1 MTRKLL
7 PYEYDLIQQLG
18 VTEDEYLD
26 FIEVQFNYELSA
38 AERIA
43 KPQCDPVST
52 AFAMVAAGTATFGQT
67 LIVAAV
73 LIAPGILF
81 QVAAMLLMPKPSLPS
96 SGGNNKAREQRFSPR
111 FGFNSSQ
118 ELGQYGD
125 PINLVYCN
133 TSHNREGGGVR
144 IGTSLVW
151 SSVESYGSTQFMQLL
166 LVLGAAKIKTLDFD
180 RTAFGQLPLGQ
191 FSESNT
197 WLYYEDNG
205 NVKFNDDRLGDGKDP
220 TRDGAPG
227 SEDVCRVMFA
237 KSRRDGYS
245 QAFSPSSLTSLG
257 VYDPIPLNIEIQ
269 ERRNSGRPQW
279 GNLQITIAGGN
290 YGTGGNASYAVD
302 DKITVVFAKAAK
314 RQQIVVKEA
323 AKDMRYQLAES
334 LDRASTYMLGTAK
347 FRLVSV
353 NGGDEV
359 NLDDKDVRA
368 EFKCIEA
375 GFRPVTEYTTTKTKM
390 WEEDDRERLQDAK
403 DILNDPLADA
413 EKTAIERLKQSS
425 PNNYN
430 RLSPTVFVD
439 DYRFTVAAGR
449 TTSGN
454 PNPDNTS
461 GQVDQISGAK
471 FKVNIKAFGFPQD
484 YNFTDD
490 RVVTWENELEKKQT
504 LTIPSGGSIA
514 VSKKILRS
522 FLANKPK
529 LDTAALR
536 NEIKD
541 DKRRLQN
548 LIDSIQSDKIDGE
561 KFRSLAKQAAKS
573 IEDAIDV
580 LQDKKQDI
588 LDKIEIEKKLA
599 LVKKATSGDVEVL
612 SEKTGL
618 RKGQIKDLLSFN
630 LQINRL
636 RDQRQD
642 LMTGNIAS
650 RKELLIFFY
659 RNTSSPFTN
668 RGIDDDNRYGSGGI
682 KAMERRLSQLK
693 GQTTTDQIGVKAV
706 RDKLNELIKEKEDA
720 LNDLKLLLKNWEDFI
735 VNADDDFFT
744 KCLVKVESAA
754 YQTVTACNFV
764 KFAIRCKLFRR
775 ISGRAKDYGENE
787 APDGYRL
794 SDNGIHGRMAFFKV
808 SYKKTGA
815 STYQGFPVV
824 FAVRRGTDQDNFIG
838 LAFKGP
844 SRKKWEFKFDP
855 IGDISAETRRG
866 ETHIAF
872 IENEGKVQ
880 TFTDGKGA
888 TFGWTGALK
897 PIPGAG
903 IHGVLKERG
912 PLYTN
917 EWDLFSNRSD
927 TQVQFSFD
935 GGPEFRI
942 TSVTE
947 QQAESIAGK
956 YANLSM
962 MALGVFSG
970 RGVQDLRSITAYVT
984 EGKICHTITEAG
996 NFKVGTKYQI
1006 VQVGST
1012 NFTAI
1017 GVQADNKGTLTNT
1030 VGRRFT
1036 ATAKGSG
1043 SGIAT
1048 AYEAGSSS
1056 FAPDIF
1062 ADTIL
1067 DTENGIGKFA
1077 KTEGIDWNGI
1087 ALAKEFCKNNGLG
1100 CQLFMDGVIAEQ
1112 TPWRQFWAETAP
1124 FSLLEFA
1131 RVGGRETLI
1140 PAVPV
1145 NSAGVANRQVTVNA
1159 LFTAGNVLEGSY
1171 KEEFIDYGS
1180 AVQDLIATV
1189 IYRDTE
1195 KQDVFPRNSSVTV
1208 SLEGVKPSTA
1218 VSQSFDISQFVTQEK
1233 QAILFAKLL
1242 CNQRHHIRRG
1252 IEFKTFPTDTPISP
1266 GAYIYV
1272 DIGLNTWE
1280 RISSGLIMQG
1290 GELNA
1295 PLLQR
1300 IPNGSYSVL
1309 MYRDDRKT
1317 LPYKGPE
1324 GETLYEPTTIA
1335 RSNVSVSNGVAAAL
1349 AKYAG
1354 YMFVLGAQS
1363 NKKRV
1368 FRVTEV
1374 QMDEEG
1380 EVTIKAMEHPCDDVG
1395 GKLLS
1400 RIANFSD
1407 SLFDVR

>member
-7 PYEYDLIQQLG
+7 PYEHDLIQQLG

-26 FIEVQFNYELSA
+26 FLAVQFDYTRTPEQKLA
-38 AERIA
+38 T
-43 KPQCDPVST
+43 PQKRSLAV
-52 AFAMVAAGTATFGQT
+52 F
-67 LIVAAV
+67 IVLTV
-73 LIAPGILF
+73 VGILF
-81 QVAAMLLMPKPSLPS
+81 QVASVLLMPKPEIP
-96 SGGNNKAREQRFSPR
+96 GAKNQRRAREQRFSPR

-125 PINLVYCN
+125 PVNLVYCN
-133 TSHNREGGGVR
+133 TSHNPIGGVR

-166 LVLGAAKIKTLDFD
+166 LVLGAASIKTLDFE

-205 NVKFNDDRLGDGKDP
+205 PVNFNNKLLGDGKDP
-220 TRDGAPG
+220 TRDGAAS

-245 QAFSPSSLTSLG
+245 QAFSPSSLASIG

-269 ERRNSGRPQW
+269 ERRATGRPQW

-290 YGTGGNASYAVD
+290 YGTGSGVSYAVGNE
-302 DKITVVFAKAAK
+302 ITVVFAKAPITQGK
-314 RQQIVVKEA
+314 VVQEA
-323 AKDMRYQLAES
+323 AKDIRYQLAES
-334 LDRASTYMLGTAK
+334 LDRASIYMLGTAK

-353 NGGDEV
+353 NNGEEV
-359 NLDDKDVRA
+359 NLDDNDVRA
-368 EFKCIEA
+368 RFECIEA
-375 GFRPVTEYTTTKTKM
+375 GRRPVTEYDRTKSKLWTEQDRDDIGLAIDELEIGAPIFSPLGSVFPNFILNNSYSIRSTTDEVGVADVVLRPVDWINEASIAYWNGDITL
-390 WEEDDRERLQDAK
+390 RLQK
-403 DILNDPLADA
+403 
-413 EKTAIERLKQSS
+413 
-425 PNNYN
+425 Y
-430 RLSPTVFVD
+430 
-439 DYRFTVAAGR
+439 G
-449 TTSGN
+449 
-454 PNPDNTS
+454 
-461 GQVDQISGAK
+461 
-471 FKVNIKAFGFPQD
+471 FKD
-484 YNFTDD
+484 YNFQGNEILAWTD
-490 RVVTWENELEKKQT
+490 ELGKNKIAT
-504 LTIPSGGSIA
+504 FPKGGSIA
-514 VSKKILRS
+514 TTQAILQEVLS
-522 FLANKPK
+522 NKPK
-529 LDTAALR
+529 ISTKALR
-536 NEIKD
+536 DAIED
-541 DKRRLQN
+541 DLEKLRQT
-548 LIDSIQSDKIDGE
+548 IDDLNSDDLDDE
-561 KFRSLAKQAAKS
+561 FREAAKQRAEPIRQS
-573 IEDAIDV
+573 IRERQKEIQKILDEIGLDKKEVKVKKDPSGTVDV
-580 LQDKKQDI
+580 LNKNTDI
-588 LDKIEIEKKLA
+588 SKDLARIEAKNDRINELQEEREA
-599 LVKKATSGDVEVL
+599 LMSKNSQAKKA
-612 SEKTGL
+612 
-618 RKGQIKDLLSFN
+618 
-630 LQINRL
+630 
-636 RDQRQD
+636 
-642 LMTGNIAS
+642 
-650 RKELLIFFY
+650 LIQFY
-659 RNTSSPFTN
+659 RNTSSPFTAFGN
-668 RGIDDDNRYGSGGI
+668 SYGSGGI
-682 KAMERRLSQLK
+682 KAMKRRLAGLK
-693 GQTTTDQIGVKAV
+693 GQLTTDQIGVKTV
-706 RDKLNELIKEKEDA
+706 RKFLTDLIENKKQA
-720 LNDLKLLLKNWEDFI
+720 LRNAKIVYRNWEEHAGAGD
-735 VNADDDFFT
+735 NDFFT
-744 KCLVKVESAA
+744 KCLVKIESAA
-754 YQTVTACNFV
+754 YQTVTVCDFV

-775 ISGRAKDYGENE
+775 ISGRAKDYGQNDSPE
-787 APDGYRL
+787 GYRL

-808 SYKKTGA
+808 SYRETKA
-815 STYQGFPVV
+815 PTYQGFPVV

-844 SRKKWEFKFDP
+844 PKARSWEFKFDP
-855 IGDISAETRRG
+855 IGDIRAETFNG

-880 TFTDGKGA
+880 TFTDKKNA
-888 TFGWTGALK
+888 TFGWTGSLK
-897 PIPGAG
+897 PIPSTG
-903 IHGVLKERG
+903 IYGVLKKRG

-935 GGPEFRI
+935 GGPELRI

-970 RGVQDLRSITAYVT
+970 RGVQDLRAITAYVT
-984 EGKICHTITEAG
+984 QGKSSW
-996 NFKVGTKYQI
+996 I
-1006 VQVGST
+1006 VNETTGARTYSADST
-1012 NFTAI
+1012 
-1017 GVQADNKGTLTNT
+1017 
-1030 VGRRFT
+1030 
-1036 ATAKGSG
+1036 
-1043 SGIAT
+1043 
-1048 AYEAGSSS
+1048 S

-1077 KTEGIDWNGI
+1077 KSEGIDWNGV
-1087 ALAKEFCKNNGLG
+1087 ALAKRFCKNNGLG
-1100 CQLFMDGVIAEQ
+1100 PSGTNVNLFMDGVIAEQ

-1145 NSAGVANRQVTVNA
+1145 NAAGRANREVLVNA

-1189 IYRDTE
+1189 IYRDT
-1195 KQDVFPRNSSVTV
+1195 KWQDVFPRNSSVTV
-1208 SLEGVKPSTA
+1208 SLKGVNPSTA
-1218 VSQSFDISQFVTQEK
+1218 ISQSFDVSQFVTQEA
-1233 QAILFAKLL
+1233 QSILFAKLL
-1242 CNQRHHIRRG
+1242 CNQRRHIRRG

-1280 RISSGLIMQG
+1280 RVSSGLIMQG

-1295 PLLQR
+1295 PLLQG

-1309 MYRDDRKT
+1309 A
-1317 LPYKGPE
+1317 YKGNTSPVSLA
-1324 GETLYEPTTIA
+1324 GIA
-1335 RSNVSVSNGVAAAL
+1335 VSNGVAAAL
-1349 AKYAG
+1349 APYAG

-1407 SLFDVR
+1407 SLFNVS

>member
-1 MTRKLL
+1 
-7 PYEYDLIQQLG
+7 
-18 VTEDEYLD
+18 
-26 FIEVQFNYELSA
+26 
-38 AERIA
+38 
-43 KPQCDPVST
+43 
-52 AFAMVAAGTATFGQT
+52 
-67 LIVAAV
+67 
-73 LIAPGILF
+73 
-81 QVAAMLLMPKPSLPS
+81 MPKPEIP
-96 SGGNNKAREQRFSPR
+96 GAKNQRRAREQRFSPR

-133 TSHNREGGGVR
+133 TSHNPIGGVR

-166 LVLGAAKIKTLDFD
+166 LVLGAAKIKTLDFE

-205 NVKFNDDRLGDGKDP
+205 PVNFNNKLLGDGKDP

-245 QAFSPSSLTSLG
+245 QAFSPSSLTSIG

-269 ERRNSGRPQW
+269 ERRNSGKPQW

-290 YGTGGNASYAVD
+290 YGTGSNVSYAVGNE
-302 DKITVVFAKAAK
+302 ITVVFAKALK
-314 RQQIVVKEA
+314 RQDKVVEEA

-353 NGGDEV
+353 NGGEEV
-359 NLDDKDVRA
+359 NLDDNDVRA
-368 EFKCIEA
+368 KFECIEA
-375 GFRPVTEYTTTKTKM
+375 GRRPVTEYDRTRTKI
-390 WEEDDRERLQDAK
+390 WSESDREELQDAR
-403 DILNDPLADA
+403 DILNDPLTDA
-413 EKTAIERLKQSS
+413 EQTAIDRLKQSS
-425 PNNYN
+425 PNTYT
-430 RLSPTVFVD
+430 RLSPTIFVD

-449 TTSGN
+449 TSSEAAVLAFT
-454 PNPDNTS
+454 

-471 FKVNIKAFGFPQD
+471 FNVNIKAFGFPQN

-490 RVVTWENELEKKQT
+490 RVAKWTNELDKKQT

-529 LDTAALR
+529 LDVAALR
-536 NEIKD
+536 DEIEDDLEKIRQLKDDVDAGAYDRNLRGEANRAISAINKRIDELEDKIDNKVRDASNLNKKTTTISGQKVLKDNTNLDKRNTGIGRLQNEIK
-541 DKRRLQN
+541 RLQ
-548 LIDSIQSDKIDGE
+548 DD
-561 KFRSLAKQAAKS
+561 
-573 IEDAIDV
+573 
-580 LQDKKQDI
+580 KQDI
-588 LDKIEIEKKLA
+588 LSDN
-599 LVKKATSGDVEVL
+599 VS
-612 SEKTGL
+612 
-618 RKGQIKDLLSFN
+618 
-630 LQINRL
+630 RL
-636 RDQRQD
+636 R
-642 LMTGNIAS
+642 S
-650 RKELLIFFY
+650 RYTKSLRY
-659 RNTSSPFTN
+659 ANSPFT
-668 RGIDDDNRYGSGGI
+668 GFDGNRYGSGGI
-682 KAMERRLSQLK
+682 RAMKRRLAQLK
-693 GQTTTDQIGVKAV
+693 GQTTTDQVGVKEV

-720 LNDLKLLLKNWEDFI
+720 RNDLKLLLKDWEDFI
-735 VNADDDFFT
+735 ADADDDFFT

-775 ISGRAKDYGENE
+775 ISGRAKDYGDNE

-808 SYKKTGA
+808 SYKETGA

-855 IGDISAETRRG
+855 IGDISAETRSG

-872 IENEGKVQ
+872 IENEGRVR
-880 TFTDGKGA
+880 TFEDGKGA

-897 PIPGAG
+897 AIPSTG

-970 RGVQDLRSITAYVT
+970 RGVQDLRSITAFVSQ
-984 EGKICHTITEAG
+984 GKSSWVVNETTGAR
-996 NFKVGTKYQI
+996 TYSAD
-1006 VQVGST
+1006 ST
-1012 NFTAI
+1012 
-1017 GVQADNKGTLTNT
+1017 
-1030 VGRRFT
+1030 
-1036 ATAKGSG
+1036 S
-1043 SGIAT
+1043 
-1048 AYEAGSSS
+1048 Y
-1056 FAPDIF
+1056 APDIF

-1077 KTEGIDWNGI
+1077 KSDGIDWNGV
-1087 ALAKEFCKNNGLG
+1087 AAAKRFCKNNGLG

-1145 NSAGVANRQVTVNA
+1145 NAAGQANREVLVNA

-1189 IYRDTE
+1189 IYRETE
-1195 KQDVFPRNSSVTV
+1195 SQDVFPRNSSVTV
-1208 SLEGVKPSTA
+1208 SLKGVNPSIA
-1218 VSQSFDISQFVTQEK
+1218 VSQSFDLSQFVTQRA

-1242 CNQRHHIRRG
+1242 CNQRRYIRRG

-1280 RISSGLIMQG
+1280 RVSSGLIMQG

-1295 PLLQR
+1295 PLLQG

-1309 MYRDDRKT
+1309 AYQGNT
-1317 LPYKGPE
+1317 AP
-1324 GETLYEPTTIA
+1324 
-1335 RSNVSVSNGVAAAL
+1335 VSFASVAVSNGIAASL
-1349 AKYAG
+1349 APYAG
-1354 YMFVLGAQS
+1354 YMFVLGATT
-1363 NKKRV
+1363 NRKRV

-1380 EVTIKAMEHPCDDVG
+1380 EVTIKGMEHPCEDVG

-1400 RIANFSD
+1400 RIANFSN

>member
-7 PYEYDLIQQLG
+7 PYEHDLIQQLG

-26 FIEVQFNYELSA
+26 FLAVQFDYTRTPEQKLTTIEA
-38 AERIA
+38 
-43 KPQCDPVST
+43 DFGVT
-52 AFAMVAAGTATFGQT
+52 A
-67 LIVAAV
+67 LV
-73 LIAPGILF
+73 LTVVGILF
-81 QVAAMLLMPKPSLPS
+81 QVASVLLMPKPEIP
-96 SGGNNKAREQRFSPR
+96 GAKNQRRAREQRFSPR

-133 TSHNREGGGVR
+133 TSHNPIGGVR

-166 LVLGAAKIKTLDFD
+166 LVLGAASIKTLDFE

-191 FSESNT
+191 FSASNT

-205 NVKFNDDRLGDGKDP
+205 PVNFNNKLLGDGKDP
-220 TRDGAPG
+220 TRDGAAS

-245 QAFSPSSLTSLG
+245 QTFSPSSLASIG

-269 ERRNSGRPQW
+269 ERRATGRPQW

-290 YGTGGNASYAVD
+290 YGTGSGVSYAVGNE
-302 DKITVVFAKAAK
+302 ITVVFAKAPSTQGK
-314 RQQIVVKEA
+314 VVQEA
-323 AKDMRYQLAES
+323 AKDIRYQLAES
-334 LDRASTYMLGTAK
+334 LDRASIYMLGTAK

-353 NGGDEV
+353 NNGEEV
-359 NLDDKDVRA
+359 NLDDNDVRA
-368 EFKCIEA
+368 RFECIEA
-375 GFRPVTEYTTTKTKM
+375 GRRPVTEYDRTKSKLWTEQDRDDIGLAIDELEIGAPIFSPLGSVFPNFILNNSYSIRSTTDEVGVADVVLRPVDWINEASIAYWNGDITL
-390 WEEDDRERLQDAK
+390 RLQK
-403 DILNDPLADA
+403 
-413 EKTAIERLKQSS
+413 
-425 PNNYN
+425 Y
-430 RLSPTVFVD
+430 
-439 DYRFTVAAGR
+439 G
-449 TTSGN
+449 
-454 PNPDNTS
+454 
-461 GQVDQISGAK
+461 
-471 FKVNIKAFGFPQD
+471 FKD
-484 YNFTDD
+484 YNFQGNEILAWTDGAGS
-490 RVVTWENELEKKQT
+490 EKIAT
-504 LTIPSGGSIA
+504 FPRGGSIA
-514 VSKKILRS
+514 TTNAIL
-522 FLANKPK
+522 
-529 LDTAALR
+529 
-536 NEIKD
+536 
-541 DKRRLQN
+541 Q
-548 LIDSIQSDKIDGE
+548 
-561 KFRSLAKQAAKS
+561 
-573 IEDAIDV
+573 
-580 LQDKKQDI
+580 
-588 LDKIEIEKKLA
+588 
-599 LVKKATSGDVEVL
+599 EVL
-612 SEKTGL
+612 SDKPKIKTQDLRDAIEEQLENARQLISDINNGKYDKGEKGF
-618 RKGQIKDLLSFN
+618 RKLVKESADFKNKYKKPISDTRGTARTSIKSTFN
-630 LQINRL
+630 LDKKSTVISGNRVL
-636 RDQRQD
+636 LGGDTGTQFTKKDDRDD
-642 LMTGNIAS
+642 GIAS
-650 RKELLIFFY
+650 SLQDADNKIDDKEDYIIEQVAIKRREYISNTIRNAGAPASGELIF
-659 RNTSSPFTN
+659 
-668 RGIDDDNRYGSGGI
+668 IDGLKYPNGGI
-682 KAMERRLSQLK
+682 KAMKKELARLK
-693 GQTTTDQIGVKAV
+693 GQLTTDQIGVKTV
-706 RDKLNELIKEKEDA
+706 RKFLTDLIENKKQA
-720 LNDLKLLLKNWEDFI
+720 LRNAKIVYRNWEEHAGAGD
-735 VNADDDFFT
+735 NDFFT
-744 KCLVKVESAA
+744 KCLVKIESAA
-754 YQTVTACNFV
+754 YQTVTVCDFV

-775 ISGRAKDYGENE
+775 ISGRAKDYGQNDSPE
-787 APDGYRL
+787 GYRL

-808 SYKKTGA
+808 SYRETKA
-815 STYQGFPVV
+815 PTYQGFPVV

-844 SRKKWEFKFDP
+844 PKARSWEFKFDP
-855 IGDISAETRRG
+855 IGDIRAETFNG

-872 IENEGKVQ
+872 IENEGKVE
-880 TFTDGKGA
+880 TFTDKKNA
-888 TFGWTGALK
+888 TFGWTGSLK
-897 PIPGAG
+897 LIPSTG
-903 IHGVLKERG
+903 IYGVLKKRG

-935 GGPEFRI
+935 GGPELRI

-947 QQAESIAGK
+947 QQAESVAGK

-970 RGVQDLRSITAYVT
+970 RGVQDLRAITAYVT
-984 EGKICHTITEAG
+984 QGKSSW
-996 NFKVGTKYQI
+996 I
-1006 VQVGST
+1006 VNETTGARTYSADST
-1012 NFTAI
+1012 
-1017 GVQADNKGTLTNT
+1017 
-1030 VGRRFT
+1030 
-1036 ATAKGSG
+1036 
-1043 SGIAT
+1043 
-1048 AYEAGSSS
+1048 S

-1077 KTEGIDWNGI
+1077 KSEGIDWNGV
-1087 ALAKEFCKNNGLG
+1087 ALAKRFCKNNGLG
-1100 CQLFMDGVIAEQ
+1100 PSGTNVNLFMDGVIAEQ

-1145 NSAGVANRQVTVNA
+1145 NAAGRANREVLVNA

-1189 IYRDTE
+1189 IYRET
-1195 KQDVFPRNSSVTV
+1195 KWQDVFPRNSSVTV
-1208 SLEGVKPSTA
+1208 SLKGVNPSTA
-1218 VSQSFDISQFVTQEK
+1218 ISQSFDVSQFVTQEA
-1233 QAILFAKLL
+1233 QSILFAKLL
-1242 CNQRHHIRRG
+1242 CNQRRHIRRG

-1280 RISSGLIMQG
+1280 RVSSGLIMQG

-1295 PLLQR
+1295 PLLQG

-1309 MYRDDRKT
+1309 A
-1317 LPYKGPE
+1317 YKGNTSPVSLA
-1324 GETLYEPTTIA
+1324 GIA
-1335 RSNVSVSNGVAAAL
+1335 VSNGVAAAL
-1349 AKYAG
+1349 APYAG

-1407 SLFDVR
+1407 SLFNVS

>member
-7 PYEYDLIQQLG
+7 PYEHDLIQQLG

-26 FIEVQFNYELSA
+26 FLAVQFDYTRTPEQKLA
-38 AERIA
+38 T
-43 KPQCDPVST
+43 PQNGNLAV
-52 AFAMVAAGTATFGQT
+52 F
-67 LIVAAV
+67 IVLTV
-73 LIAPGILF
+73 VGILF
-81 QVAAMLLMPKPSLPS
+81 QVASVLLMPKPEIP
-96 SGGNNKAREQRFSPR
+96 GAKNQRRAREQRFSPR

-125 PINLVYCN
+125 PVNLVYCN
-133 TSHNREGGGVR
+133 TSHNPIGGVR

-166 LVLGAAKIKTLDFD
+166 LVLGAASIKTLDFE

-205 NVKFNDDRLGDGKDP
+205 PVNFNNKLLGDGKDP
-220 TRDGAPG
+220 TRDGAAS

-245 QAFSPSSLTSLG
+245 QTFSPSSLASIG

-269 ERRNSGRPQW
+269 ERRATGRPQW

-290 YGTGGNASYAVD
+290 YGTGSGVSYAVGNE
-302 DKITVVFAKAAK
+302 ITVVFAKAPITQGK
-314 RQQIVVKEA
+314 VVQEA
-323 AKDMRYQLAES
+323 AKDIRYQLAES
-334 LDRASTYMLGTAK
+334 LDRASIYMLGTAK

-353 NGGDEV
+353 NNGEEV
-359 NLDDKDVRA
+359 NLDDNDVRA
-368 EFKCIEA
+368 RFECIEA
-375 GFRPVTEYTTTKTKM
+375 GRRPVTEYDRTKSKLWTEQDRDDIGLAIDELEIGAPIFSPLGSVFPNFILNNSYSIRSTTDEVGVADVVLRPVDWINEASIAYWNGDITL
-390 WEEDDRERLQDAK
+390 RLQK
-403 DILNDPLADA
+403 
-413 EKTAIERLKQSS
+413 
-425 PNNYN
+425 Y
-430 RLSPTVFVD
+430 
-439 DYRFTVAAGR
+439 G
-449 TTSGN
+449 
-454 PNPDNTS
+454 
-461 GQVDQISGAK
+461 
-471 FKVNIKAFGFPQD
+471 FKD
-484 YNFTDD
+484 YNFQGNEILAWTD
-490 RVVTWENELEKKQT
+490 ELGKNKIAT
-504 LTIPSGGSIA
+504 FPKGGSIA
-514 VSKKILRS
+514 TTQAILQEVLS
-522 FLANKPK
+522 NKPK
-529 LDTAALR
+529 ISTKALR
-536 NEIKD
+536 DAIED
-541 DKRRLQN
+541 DLEKLRQT
-548 LIDSIQSDKIDGE
+548 IDDLNSDDLDDQ
-561 KFRSLAKQAAKS
+561 FREAAKQAAEPIRQS
-573 IEDAIDV
+573 IRERQKEIQKILDEIGLNKKEVKVKKDPSGTVDVLNKNTDISKDLARIEAKNDRINELQEERDAIMSKNMG
-580 LQDKKQDI
+580 Q
-588 LDKIEIEKKLA
+588 A
-599 LVKKATSGDVEVL
+599 KKA
-612 SEKTGL
+612 
-618 RKGQIKDLLSFN
+618 
-630 LQINRL
+630 
-636 RDQRQD
+636 
-642 LMTGNIAS
+642 
-650 RKELLIFFY
+650 LIQFY
-659 RNTSSPFTN
+659 RNTSSPFTAFGN
-668 RGIDDDNRYGSGGI
+668 SYGSGGI
-682 KAMERRLSQLK
+682 KAMKRRLAGLK
-693 GQTTTDQIGVKAV
+693 GQLTTDQTGVRKI
-706 RDKLNELIKEKEDA
+706 RDFLTTLIENKKQA
-720 LNDLKLLLKNWEDFI
+720 LRNAKIVYRNWEEYAGAGD
-735 VNADDDFFT
+735 NDFFT
-744 KCLVKVESAA
+744 KCLVKIESAA
-754 YQTVTACNFV
+754 YQTVTVCDFV

-775 ISGRAKDYGENE
+775 ISGRAKDYGQNDSPE
-787 APDGYRL
+787 GYRL

-808 SYKKTGA
+808 SYRETKA
-815 STYQGFPVV
+815 PTYQGFPVV

-844 SRKKWEFKFDP
+844 PKARSWEFKFDP
-855 IGDISAETRRG
+855 IGDIRAETFNG

-872 IENEGKVQ
+872 IENEGKVE
-880 TFTDGKGA
+880 TFTDKKNA
-888 TFGWTGALK
+888 TFGWTGSLK
-897 PIPGAG
+897 LIPSTG
-903 IHGVLKERG
+903 IYGVLKKRG

-935 GGPEFRI
+935 GGPELRI

-970 RGVQDLRSITAYVT
+970 RGVQDLRAITAYVT
-984 EGKICHTITEAG
+984 QGKSSW
-996 NFKVGTKYQI
+996 I
-1006 VQVGST
+1006 VNETTGARTYSADST
-1012 NFTAI
+1012 
-1017 GVQADNKGTLTNT
+1017 
-1030 VGRRFT
+1030 
-1036 ATAKGSG
+1036 
-1043 SGIAT
+1043 
-1048 AYEAGSSS
+1048 S

-1077 KTEGIDWNGI
+1077 KSEGIDWNGV
-1087 ALAKEFCKNNGLG
+1087 ALAKRFCKNNGLG

-1145 NSAGVANRQVTVNA
+1145 NAAGQANREVLVNA

-1189 IYRDTE
+1189 IYRDT
-1195 KQDVFPRNSSVTV
+1195 KWQDVFPRNSSVTV
-1208 SLEGVKPSTA
+1208 SLKGVNPSTA
-1218 VSQSFDISQFVTQEK
+1218 ISQSFDVSQFVTQEA
-1233 QAILFAKLL
+1233 QSILFAKLL
-1242 CNQRHHIRRG
+1242 CNQRRHIRRG

-1280 RISSGLIMQG
+1280 RVSSGLIMQG

-1295 PLLQR
+1295 PLLQG

-1309 MYRDDRKT
+1309 A
-1317 LPYKGPE
+1317 YKGNTSPVSLA
-1324 GETLYEPTTIA
+1324 GIA
-1335 RSNVSVSNGVAAAL
+1335 VSNGVAAAL
-1349 AKYAG
+1349 APYAG

-1407 SLFDVR
+1407 SLFNVS

>member
-43 KPQCDPVST
+43 KPQCEPVST
-52 AFAMVAAGTATFGQT
+52 AFLMTSLGLATFTET

-96 SGGNNKAREQRFSPR
+96 GGGGNRAREQRFSPR

-118 ELGQYGD
+118 ELAQYGD

-133 TSHNREGGGVR
+133 TSHNREGGVR

-166 LVLGAAKIKTLDFD
+166 LVLGAASIKTLDFE

-191 FSESNT
+191 FSASNT
-197 WLYYEDNG
+197 WLYYEDSGPVN
-205 NVKFNDDRLGDGKDP
+205 FNNKVLGDGKDP
-220 TRDGAPG
+220 TRDGAAG
-227 SEDVCRVMFA
+227 SDDVCRVMFA

-245 QAFSPSSLTSLG
+245 QAFSPSSLTSIG
-257 VYDPIPLNIEIQ
+257 VYDPIPLNVEIM
-269 ERRNSGRPQW
+269 ERRSEGKPSWRD
-279 GNLQITIAGGN
+279 LRVIIAEGN
-290 YGTGGNASYAVD
+290 YDTNDGAKWEVGRQFTVIFRKAEKEGGAAVE
-302 DKITVVFAKAAK
+302 TA
-314 RQQIVVKEA
+314 R
-323 AKDMRYQLAES
+323 DMRYQLVAA
-334 LDRASTYMLGTAK
+334 LDQAATYMLGTAK
-347 FRLVSV
+347 FKLVSIDPDNMNLDNNDIRARFECIEKGRRPSTPYNITKSKLWIEQDREDIGSAIDELEAGSPLSLLGSAFPNFILNNSYSIRSV
-353 NGGDEV
+353 TDEV
-359 NLDDKDVRA
+359 GLADVVLLAVSRLSDTG
-368 EFKCIEA
+368 IPLLSWN
-375 GFRPVTEYTTTKTKM
+375 GDITL
-390 WEEDDRERLQDAK
+390 RLQKYGYKNYSFK
-403 DILNDPLADA
+403 DN
-413 EKTAIERLKQSS
+413 E
-425 PNNYN
+425 
-430 RLSPTVFVD
+430 TVEWRD
-439 DYRFTVAAGR
+439 ELDKRKIAT
-449 TTSGN
+449 
-454 PNPDNTS
+454 
-461 GQVDQISGAK
+461 
-471 FKVNIKAFGFPQD
+471 FP
-484 YNFTDD
+484 
-490 RVVTWENELEKKQT
+490 R
-504 LTIPSGGSIA
+504 GGSIA
-514 VSKKILRS
+514 TSEAILQEVLFRM
-522 FLANKPK
+522 PK
-529 LDTAALR
+529 LNVSDLR

-541 DKRRLQN
+541 DMRKLQN
-548 LIDSIQSDKIDGE
+548 LIDSIQSGDIEGE
-561 KFRSLAKQAAKS
+561 EIRKLAKQAGSTVAKS
-573 IEDAIDV
+573 INV
-580 LQDKKQDI
+580 LQAKYK
-588 LDKIEIEKKLA
+588 DKIKA
-599 LVKKATSGDVEVL
+599 LDIDKTQLENVKKATSGNVEVL
-612 SEKTGL
+612 SKKTGL
-618 RKGQIKDLLSFN
+618 TKGQLEDLFGLSKEIDR
-630 LQINRL
+630 LQ
-636 RDQRQD
+636 DQRQD
-642 LMTGNIAS
+642 LISGDIAA
-650 RKELLIFFY
+650 RTARLISIY
-659 RNTSSPFTN
+659 RNISSPFATDN
-668 RGIDDDNRYGSGGI
+668 NRYGSGGI
-682 KAMERRLSQLK
+682 KAMERRLSQLQ
-693 GQTTTDQIGVKAV
+693 GQLTTDQIGVKKV
-706 RDKLNELIKEKEDA
+706 RDFFTDLIENKTQALKDA
-720 LNDLKLLLKNWEDFI
+720 KKVYRDWE
-735 VNADDDFFT
+735 NLAGAGDDNFFT

-754 YQTVTACNFV
+754 YQTVTACDYV

-775 ISGRAKDYGENE
+775 VSGRATDYGQNE
-787 APDGYRL
+787 APEGFKL
-794 SDNGIHGRMAFFKV
+794 SDNGVKGRMAFFKV
-808 SYKKTGA
+808 AYKKTE
-815 STYQGFPVV
+815 SNRDNYRTLPIV
-824 FAVRRGTDQDNFIG
+824 FAVKRNADQDNFIG
-838 LAFKGP
+838 LAFKGNE
-844 SRKKWEFKFDP
+844 RAKWEFKIEP
-855 IGDISAETRRG
+855 IGDIGAELQDSGQG
-866 ETHIAF
+866 EIAF
-872 IENEGKVQ
+872 VENAGRLRTYDHAGSQ
-880 TFTDGKGA
+880 FA
-888 TFGWTGALK
+888 WTGSLVPISDGRIKDALR
-897 PIPGAG
+897 
-903 IHGVLKERG
+903 ERG
-912 PLYTN
+912 PIYTN
-917 EWDLFSNRSD
+917 EWDLFSVRSD
-927 TQVQFSFD
+927 SQVQFSFD

-996 NFKVGTKYQI
+996 DFEVGTKYQI
-1006 VQVGST
+1006 VQVGNT

-1017 GVQADNKGTLTNT
+1017 GAPSNT

-1067 DTENGIGKFA
+1067 DTENGIGKYA
-1077 KTEGIDWNGI
+1077 KSEGVDWNGV
-1087 ALAKEFCKNNGLG
+1087 ALAKRFCKNNRILG
-1100 CQLFMDGVIAEQ
+1100 TDGKPVSLFMDGVISEQ

-1145 NSAGVANRQVTVNA
+1145 NAAGKANREVLVNA

-1189 IYRDTE
+1189 IYRKTE
-1195 KQDVFPRNSSVTV
+1195 SQDVFPRNSSVTV
-1208 SLEGVKPSTA
+1208 SLEKVDANTA
-1218 VSQSFDISQFVTQEK
+1218 ILQSFDLSQFVTQRE
-1233 QAILFAKLL
+1233 QAILFGKLV
-1242 CNQRHHIRRG
+1242 CNQRWHIRRG

-1295 PLLQR
+1295 PLLQD

-1335 RSNVSVSNGVAAAL
+1335 RSNVSVSNGVAAEL
-1349 AKYAG
+1349 APYAG

>member
-43 KPQCDPVST
+43 KPQCEPIST
-52 AFAMVAAGTATFGQT
+52 AFLMTSLGLATFAET

-81 QVAAMLLMPKPSLPS
+81 QVAAMLLMPKPSLPGG
-96 SGGNNKAREQRFSPR
+96 GGNRAREQRFSPR

-133 TSHNREGGGVR
+133 TNDNRDGGVR

-166 LVLGAAKIKTLDFD
+166 LVLGAASIKTLDFD

-191 FSESNT
+191 FSASNT

-205 NVKFNDDRLGDGKDP
+205 NVKFNDKKLGDNSDP
-220 TRDGAPG
+220 TSDGVPNSAN
-227 SEDVCRVMFA
+227 VCQVMFA
-237 KSRRDGYS
+237 GNRSDGYS
-245 QAFSPSSLTSLG
+245 QAFSPSSLTSIG
-257 VYDPIPLNIEIQ
+257 VYDPIPLNVEIMERDSDGNPRWRDLRVTIETNGYNTNNGARWKKDATFTVIFNKTDTKRD
-269 ERRNSGRPQW
+269 ERV
-279 GNLQITIAGGN
+279 
-290 YGTGGNASYAVD
+290 AV
-302 DKITVVFAKAAK
+302 
-314 RQQIVVKEA
+314 EA
-323 AKDMRYQLAES
+323 ARDMRYQLVES
-334 LDRASTYMLGTAK
+334 LDRSATYMLGTAK
-347 FRLVSV
+347 FRLLSV
-353 NGGDEV
+353 NEGAEV
-359 NLDDKDVRA
+359 NLDERNVTAKF
-368 EFKCIEA
+368 ECIEA
-375 GFRPVTEYTTTKTKM
+375 GRRPVTEYERTKSKLWTEQDRQDIEDAIDQLEAGSPLSLTGAAFSDFVLSKSYSISSTTDEVGVKNVVLRPVDWLNEANIAYWNGDITLK
-390 WEEDDRERLQDAK
+390 LQK
-403 DILNDPLADA
+403 YGY
-413 EKTAIERLKQSS
+413 K
-425 PNNYN
+425 NYN
-430 RLSPTVFVD
+430 FE
-439 DYRFTVAAGR
+439 
-449 TTSGN
+449 
-454 PNPDNTS
+454 DNKTLEWK
-461 GQVDQISGAK
+461 DELDK
-471 FKVNIKAFGFPQD
+471 IKIATFP
-484 YNFTDD
+484 
-490 RVVTWENELEKKQT
+490 K
-504 LTIPSGGSIA
+504 GGSIA
-514 VSKKILRS
+514 TSEAILQEVLFRM
-522 FLANKPK
+522 PK
-529 LDTAALR
+529 LNVSDLR

-541 DKRRLQN
+541 DMRRLQN
-548 LIDSIQSDKIDGE
+548 LIDSIQADKIEGE
-561 KFRSLAKQAAKS
+561 DIRKLAKQAGSTVAT
-573 IEDAIDV
+573 AINK
-580 LQDKKQDI
+580 LQEDKKNLMTALDI
-588 LDKIEIEKKLA
+588 DKTQLEN
-599 LVKKATSGDVEVL
+599 VKKATTGNVKVL

-618 RKGQIKDLLSFN
+618 KKDQLKDLLKLDSDIDK
-630 LQINRL
+630 LQ
-636 RDQRQD
+636 DKRQD
-642 LMTGNIAS
+642 LISGDIAT
-650 RKELLIFFY
+650 RKAELISLY

-668 RGIDDDNRYGSGGI
+668 RGKTDNNRYGSGGI

-693 GQTTTDQIGVKAV
+693 GQLTTDQIGAEKV
-706 RDKLNELIKEKEDA
+706 RKFFTDLVEEKKEALKDA
-720 LNDLKLLLKNWEDFI
+720 KKVHNNWEDL
-735 VNADDDFFT
+735 AGGGDDNFFT

-754 YQTVTACNFV
+754 YQTVTACDFV
-764 KFAIRCKLFRR
+764 KFAIRCKIFRR
-775 ISGRAKDYGENE
+775 VSGRANDYGQNE
-787 APDGYRL
+787 APEGFKL
-794 SDNGIHGRMAFFKV
+794 SDNGVKGRMAFFKV
-808 SYKKTGA
+808 LYKKTKAPDYEGL
-815 STYQGFPVV
+815 PIV
-824 FAVRRGTDQDNFIG
+824 FAVRRNADQDNFIG
-838 LAFKGP
+838 LAFKGY
-844 SRKKWEFKFDP
+844 KQAKWEFKIEP
-855 IGDISAETRRG
+855 IGDIGAELQDSGQTQV
-866 ETHIAF
+866 AF
-872 IENEGKVQ
+872 IENAGKIK
-880 TFTDGKGA
+880 TYPHAGSSFA
-888 TFGWTGALK
+888 WTGSLVNISSNIKNA
-897 PIPGAG
+897 
-903 IHGVLKERG
+903 LKERG
-912 PLYTN
+912 PIYTN
-917 EWDLFSNRSD
+917 EWDLFSVRSD
-927 TQVQFSFD
+927 SQVQFSFD

-947 QQAESIAGK
+947 QQVIATNAEKTLADKNYKNMST
-956 YANLSM
+956 

-984 EGKICHTITEAG
+984 QGKSSW
-996 NFKVGTKYQI
+996 I
-1006 VQVGST
+1006 VNEST
-1012 NFTAI
+1012 GARTYS
-1017 GVQADNKGTLTNT
+1017 ADST
-1030 VGRRFT
+1030 
-1036 ATAKGSG
+1036 
-1043 SGIAT
+1043 
-1048 AYEAGSSS
+1048 S

-1077 KTEGIDWNGI
+1077 KSEGIDWNGV
-1087 ALAKEFCKNNGLG
+1087 AAAKRFCKNNGLG

-1145 NSAGVANRQVTVNA
+1145 NAAGQANREVLVNA

-1189 IYRDTE
+1189 IYRETE
-1195 KQDVFPRNSSVTV
+1195 SQDVFPRNSSVTV
-1208 SLEGVKPSTA
+1208 SLNDVDDGTA
-1218 VSQSFDISQFVTQEK
+1218 ILQSFDLSQFVTQRE

-1242 CNQRHHIRRG
+1242 CNQRRHIRRG

-1295 PLLQR
+1295 PLLPSV
-1300 IPNGSYSVL
+1300 PNGTYSVL
-1309 MYRDDRKT
+1309 VYQGNT
-1317 LPYKGPE
+1317 AP
-1324 GETLYEPTTIA
+1324 
-1335 RSNVSVSNGVAAAL
+1335 VSLASVAVSNGTAAAL
-1349 AKYAG
+1349 APYAG

-1380 EVTIKAMEHPCDDVG
+1380 EVTIKAMEHPCEDSG